1 MWPSHTFLTAS
12 DIKLYV
18 TAAMRTAVST
28 HVAEIL
34 RDAGLKVTPHILSG
48 TPNMT
53 LCFLRVYTYGKS
65 RSRREFI
72 LGSLVCINLKN
83 LKMIE

>member
-1 MWPSHTFLTAS
+1 MWPSHTFLT

-34 RDAGLKVTPHILSG
+34 RDAGVKVTPHILSG
-48 TPNMT
+48 TLNLTGSPDVMFPQGLHVREIARPT
-53 LCFLRVYTYGKS
+53 GVHPGK
-65 RSRREFI
+65 
-72 LGSLVCINLKN
+72 LGLYQF
-83 LKMIE
+83 EDD